1 MLHRLPGE
9 KRSEHRDTLVE
20 HLASD
25 ARIDDF
31 VELRQLAAGVDAE
44 PEPQGETALR
54 HDVDGHDLA
63 SEFDQPTPRNRG
75 DHRTEPQPLG
85 RSRKRAKHH
94 PRVENLRC
102 LSAQG
107 VIPQEESVPSV
118 RLGSPGDVEKPL
130 GVGEPAD
137 RSEEHGVAHAAQ

>member
-1 MLHRLPGE
+1 MLHRLPGKE
-9 KRSEHRDTLVE
+9 RGEHWDALVE

-25 ARIDDF
+25 SRIDDF

-44 PEPQGETALR
+44 PKPEGETALR
-54 HDVDGHDLA
+54 HNVDGHDLA
-63 SEFDQPTPRNRG
+63 SEFDQPTSRDRG
-75 DHRTEPQPLG
+75 DHRTEPQLLG
-85 RSRKRAKHH
+85 RGREGAKHH

-118 RLGSPGDVEKPL
+118 RLGSARDGEKPL
-130 GVGEPAD
+130 RVGEPAD
-137 RSEEHGVAHAAQ
+137 RSEGHGVAHAAR

>member
-1 MLHRLPGE
+1 MRRPFG
-9 KRSEHRDTLVE
+9 
-20 HLASD
+20 
-25 ARIDDF
+25 
-31 VELRQLAAGVDAE
+31 
-44 PEPQGETALR
+44 

-85 RSRKRAKHH
+85 RSRKRAEHH

-118 RLGSPGDVEKPL
+118 RLGSPGDVEKLL
-130 GVGEPAD
+130 GVGKPAD
-137 RSEEHGVAHAAQ
+137 RSEEHSVAHAAQ